1 MLKFK
6 CPACKV
12 LQKVPDAVKGRKFIC
27 PACKA
32 KVRHIQDDWF
42 EALDTGTLR
51 RKVGTRRK
59 KR

>member
-1 MLKFK
+1 MIKFK
-6 CPACKV
+6 CPACKAK
-12 LQKVPDAVKGRKFIC
+12 QDVPDNVKGRKFIC
-27 PACKA
+27 PKCKA

-42 EALDTGTLR
+42 EAIDTGTLR